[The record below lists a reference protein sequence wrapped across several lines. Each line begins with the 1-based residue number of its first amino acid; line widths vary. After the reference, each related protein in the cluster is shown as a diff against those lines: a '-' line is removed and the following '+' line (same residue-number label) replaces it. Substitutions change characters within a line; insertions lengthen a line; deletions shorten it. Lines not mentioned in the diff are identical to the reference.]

1 MSKIECIRQTTK
13 LFETLE
19 KKNRS
24 NDIRRE
30 SPQGSRF
37 WRGISDQPVR
47 HNKKMQWL
55 KKAETQL
62 TGGKEQKNI
71 TITSDYLQKQLRKLK
86 TQRLPKI
93 LARWSARILD
103 KGTYIFPWKNSCM
116 TSYAMPRNEWE
127 TRRAHQ
133 NGKII
138 LIIKGGEKGDDITNC
153 GPKTCL
159 PLMWKIFSGILSGKR
174 YDHLEIERNKSGA
187 AENCVSQ
194 KDHLLTDKEILGN

>member
-1 MSKIECIRQTTK
+1 MSKTECIRQTTK

-19 KKNRS
+19 KENRS

-30 SPQGSRF
+30 SQQGSRF
-37 WRGISDQPVR
+37 WRGICDQPVR

-103 KGTYIFPWKNSCM
+103 KGTYIFP
-116 TSYAMPRNEWE
+116 
-127 TRRAHQ
+127 
-133 NGKII
+133 
-138 LIIKGGEKGDDITNC
+138 
-153 GPKTCL
+153 
-159 PLMWKIFSGILSGKR
+159 
-174 YDHLEIERNKSGA
+174 
-187 AENCVSQ
+187 
-194 KDHLLTDKEILGN
+194 